1 MIKCDC
7 GHCEVTTK
15 DSIWYNYRIKRG
27 FWLPIGIRG
36 YPYKRGVDYSNPHI
50 SFFSSY
56 NLFTVII

>member
-15 DSIWYNYRIKRG
+15 ESIWYNYRIKRG

-36 YPYKRGVDYSNPHI
+36 YPYKRGLDKSNPHL
-50 SFFSSY
+50 FF
-56 NLFTVII
+56 